1 MNSEVYA
8 VVVTYNPNI
17 DSFREVIESLRRQ
30 TDAIVIVDNASEN
43 LFEIEAL
50 IQSTTIEL
58 LKFSNNKGI
67 ASAQNKGI
75 TYADSKGAKYI
86 LLMDQDTVLPEEAV
100 SSLHEECTALESRRL
115 KVGAIGCAYRD
126 THDGKLNAIW
136 KANGRKLEKNEV
148 KSEVSQLLEVDFVI
162 ASGSLIPISTMK
174 EVGLMEDGLFIDLV
188 DIEWGLRA
196 KSYGY
201 QSYQSFTHIMTHTL
215 GSGRI
220 SVFGKT
226 VSLHTP
232 IRNYYSVRN
241 SLFMVRRS
249 YIGPAW
255 RNYFLK
261 RIFPYLI
268 VFSFFPSQ
276 KLLRIRFMMC
286 AIVDGLLGRNGAF
299 HSRTAWF
306 RKKTKI

>member
-8 VVVTYNPNI
+8 VLVTYNPNI
-17 DSFREVIESLRRQ
+17 ASFREVIESLRRQ

-58 LKFSNNKGI
+58 LKFSKNKGI

-75 TYADSKGAKYI
+75 TYADSKGGKYI
-86 LLMDQDTVLPEEAV
+86 LLMDQDTVLPEEAI
-100 SSLHEECTALESRRL
+100 SSLHKECTVLESRGL

-136 KANGRKLEKNEV
+136 KQSGRNLEKKEV
-148 KSEVSQLLEVDFVI
+148 NSEVSQLLEVDFVI

-226 VSLHTP
+226 VSLHSP
-232 IRNYYSVRN
+232 IRNYYSIRN
-241 SLFMVRRS
+241 SIFLAQRR
-249 YIGPAW
+249 YIGSAW
-255 RNYFLK
+255 RIYFIK
-261 RIFPYLI
+261 RIFPYLV
-268 VFSFFPSQ
+268 VFGFFPSQ
-276 KLLRIRFMMC
+276 KWLRIKFMMHGL
-286 AIVDGLLGRNGAF
+286 VDGLLKLSGPF
-299 HSRTAWF
+299 SK
-306 RKKTKI
+306 RKF